1 MPATKPNLLEEVLI
15 MRNRCD
21 LALLVI
27 LSMPGFAAY
36 GDENHTA
43 PTKQPA
49 GKPSGQHAA
58 DLGRPASISAAT
70 RTVEVA
76 MGDSM
81 RFKPERIETRRG
93 ETIRFVV
100 RNHGQVKHEF
110 VLGTPAEL
118 KKHAALMAQFPQ
130 MEHDDPNAVSVEPGK
145 TAEFAW
151 TFAKSGSFDFACL
164 VPGHFEA
171 GMKGKINV
179 RR

>member
-1 MPATKPNLLEEVLI
+1 
-15 MRNRCD
+15 MRNRHT
-21 LALLVI
+21 LILSLVI
-27 LSMPGFAAY
+27 VLTMPGFAAY
-36 GDENHTA
+36 GDENHSA
-43 PTKQPA
+43 PTKHQA
-49 GKPSGQHAA
+49 DKPSGQHAA
-58 DLGRPASISAAT
+58 DLGKPASISAAT
-70 RTVEVA
+70 RTVEVG
-76 MGDSM
+76 MDDSM
-81 RFKPERIETRRG
+81 RFKPERIEARRG

-110 VLGTPAEL
+110 VLGTQAEL
-118 KKHAALMAQFPQ
+118 KKHAALMAKFPQ

-151 TFAKSGSFDFACL
+151 TFTKSGSFDFACL

>member
-1 MPATKPNLLEEVLI
+1 
-15 MRNRCD
+15 MRNRYD
-21 LALLVI
+21 LTLLVM
-27 LSMPGFAAY
+27 LAMPGFAAY

-49 GKPSGQHAA
+49 GKQSGQHAT

-100 RNHGQVKHEF
+100 RNQGQVKHEF
-110 VLGTPAEL
+110 VLGTQAEL
-118 KKHAALMAQFPQ
+118 KKHAALMAKFPQ

>member
-1 MPATKPNLLEEVLI
+1 MHN
-15 MRNRCD
+15 
-21 LALLVI
+21 
-27 LSMPGFAAY
+27 
-36 GDENHTA
+36 
-43 PTKQPA
+43 Q
-49 GKPSGQHAA
+49 
-58 DLGRPASISAAT
+58 
-70 RTVEVA
+70 
-76 MGDSM
+76 
-81 RFKPERIETRRG
+81 
-93 ETIRFVV
+93 
-100 RNHGQVKHEF
+100 GQVKHEF

-118 KKHAALMAQFPQ
+118 KKHAALMAKFPQ

>member
-1 MPATKPNLLEEVLI
+1 

-21 LALLVI
+21 LTLLVM
-27 LSMPGFAAY
+27 LAMPGFAAY
-36 GDENHTA
+36 GDESHSART
-43 PTKQPA
+43 THET

-81 RFKPERIETRRG
+81 RFKPERIETRQG

-100 RNHGQVKHEF
+100 RNQGQVKHEF

-118 KKHAALMAQFPQ
+118 KKHAALMAKFPQ
-130 MEHDDPNAVSVEPGK
+130 MEHDDPNAMSVEPGK

-151 TFAKSGSFDFACL
+151 TFAKTGNFDFACL

-171 GMKGKINV
+171 GMKGRIIV

>member
-1 MPATKPNLLEEVLI
+1 
-15 MRNRCD
+15 MRNRYVLTLCAV
-21 LALLVI
+21 LAMSGL
-27 LSMPGFAAY
+27 AAY
-36 GDENHTA
+36 GDENHGA
-43 PTKQPA
+43 PSQHRTGQ
-49 GKPSGQHAA
+49 PSGQHAA
-58 DLGRPASISAAT
+58 ALGRPALSSEAT
-70 RTVEVA
+70 RTVEVD

-81 RFKPERIETRRG
+81 RFKPERIEARRG

-100 RNHGQVKHEF
+100 HNNGQVKHEF
-110 VLGTPAEL
+110 VLGTLAEL
-118 KKHAALMAQFPQ
+118 KKHAALMAKFPQ

-151 TFAKSGSFDFACL
+151 TFSKAGSFDFACL

>member
-1 MPATKPNLLEEVLI
+1 MPATKLKLLEEVLP
-15 MRNRCD
+15 MPNRYALTLLAV
-21 LALLVI
+21 LAL
-27 LSMPGFAAY
+27 SGFAAY

-81 RFKPERIETRRG
+81 RFKPERIKTRLG

-100 RNHGQVKHEF
+100 RNQGQVKHEF
-110 VLGTPAEL
+110 VLGTSADL
-118 KKHAALMAQFPQ
+118 KKHAALMAKFPQ

>member
-36 GDENHTA
+36 GDEKPTA
-43 PTKQPA
+43 QTTRQVGKQP
-49 GKPSGQHAA
+49 GQHAA
-58 DLGRPASISAAT
+58 ALGKPASISAAT
-70 RTVEVA
+70 RTVEFD
-76 MGDSM
+76 MDDSM
-81 RFKPERIETRRG
+81 RFKPERIEVRQG
-93 ETIRFVV
+93 ATIRFVV

-171 GMKGKINV
+171 GMRGKIIV
-179 RR
+179 HR